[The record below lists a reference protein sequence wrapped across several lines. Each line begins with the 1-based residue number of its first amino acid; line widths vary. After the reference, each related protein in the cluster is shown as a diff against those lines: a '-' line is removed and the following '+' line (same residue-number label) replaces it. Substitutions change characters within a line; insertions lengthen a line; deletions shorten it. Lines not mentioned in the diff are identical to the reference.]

1 MLSVQSI
8 MLILLLLLPFAIFLA
23 GVLIALIASATTFK
37 EAQSKASPL
46 IMLLILP
53 LVLALM
59 PGIELT
65 WSTVFVPVLNIGLG
79 VKEIMAGTIDMAQ
92 YAVILISLIGFAV
105 GAIYFSYKKF
115 SDENAILK

>member
-1 MLSVQSI
+1 
-8 MLILLLLLPFAIFLA
+8 MLI
-23 GVLIALIASATTFK
+23 
-37 EAQSKASPL
+37 
-46 IMLLILP
+46 ILP
-53 LVLALM
+53 LVLAMM

-65 WSTVFVPVLNIGLG
+65 WSTVLVPVLNIGLG

-92 YAVILISLIGFAV
+92 YGVILISLVAFAV